1 MSPDIFM
8 LLATLIFKKSLSTHS
23 YLICK
28 RSIVDAQGKRL
39 SVVLEFDYYQKL
51 LARLE
56 ELEEIY
62 AFDLADES
70 QDEAIPFAQA
80 IA

>member
-1 MSPDIFM
+1 MQTISEQ
-8 LLATLIFKKSLSTHS
+8 
-23 YLICK
+23 Y
-28 RSIVDAQGKRL
+28 IVDAQGQRL
-39 SVVLEFDYYQKL
+39 IVVVEFDYYQKL

-62 AFDLADES
+62 AFDLAEES

-80 IA
+80 INEINQSRL

>member
-1 MSPDIFM
+1 MQTISEQ
-8 LLATLIFKKSLSTHS
+8 
-23 YLICK
+23 Y
-28 RSIVDAQGKRL
+28 IVDAQGQRL
-39 SVVLEFDYYQKL
+39 SVVVEFDHYQKL

-62 AFDLADES
+62 AFDLAEES

-80 IA
+80 IAEINQSRA

>member
-1 MSPDIFM
+1 MPTTISEQ
-8 LLATLIFKKSLSTHS
+8 
-23 YLICK
+23 Y
-28 RSIVDAQGKRL
+28 IVDSQGQRL

-62 AFDLADES
+62 AFDLAEES
-70 QDEAIPFAQA
+70 PDEAIPFAQA
-80 IA
+80 IAEINQSRL